1 MQLSAPSFHVPI
13 GRVLLVSVLLLGCIG
28 MTSRPAGKGSE
39 SSIPA
44 DSQQALLPDDA
55 TPLDGSSAEE
65 PVVTVA
71 LVSGVQ
77 TVGHRRLDEA
87 RRLLT
92 VHFGGEKTTLAG
104 VAVEQV
110 GWQPLVD
117 PAEFG
122 RARYCWQQGG
132 LAACERGDAVFQMA
146 EGDLVNLVPVRSG
159 AELKAD
165 SLPAPVR
172 GRLARIRFYMH
183 ERYDWPL
190 SAAEHQELCHWAG
203 AYPVDDWERARNRE
217 IARWQGSANPF
228 VDDPR
233 QLALR
238 CA

>member
-1 MQLSAPSFHVPI
+1 MQLSAPSFRLPA

-28 MTSRPAGKGSE
+28 MTSHPASKGVEPSMQV
-39 SSIPA
+39 

-55 TPLDGSSAEE
+55 RPLDAVNADE
-65 PVVTVA
+65 PAVTVA

-87 RRLLT
+87 RRLLAS
-92 VHFGGEKTTLAG
+92 HFSGEKTTLAG
-104 VAVEQV
+104 MAVGQA

-117 PAEFG
+117 PVELG
-122 RARYCWQQGG
+122 RDRHCWQQGG
-132 LAACERGDAVFQMA
+132 LAACERGDMVFQMA
-146 EGDLVNLVPVRSG
+146 EGDLVNLVPVKSG
-159 AELKAD
+159 AELEAD
-165 SLPAPVR
+165 SLPEAAR

-190 SAAEHQELCHWAG
+190 PNAERQQLCRWAD

-228 VDDPR
+228 VDDPG